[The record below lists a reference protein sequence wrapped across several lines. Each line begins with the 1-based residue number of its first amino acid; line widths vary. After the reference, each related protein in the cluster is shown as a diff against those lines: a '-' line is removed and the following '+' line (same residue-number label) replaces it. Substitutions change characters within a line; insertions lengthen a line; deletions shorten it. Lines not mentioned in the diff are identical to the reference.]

1 VASLEAKVAK
11 KQQLL
16 EEARL
21 RKLVTKENKEKRR
34 LEKLEKERSVKE
46 RAQERVA

>member
-1 VASLEAKVAK
+1 VASLEAKAAK

-21 RKLVTKENKEKRR
+21 RKIAGEENKEKKR
-34 LEKLEKERSVKE
+34 LEK
-46 RAQERVA
+46 